1 MKTKTKTKTKS
12 LRTPQRPEP
21 IDTIKLGRWYL
32 NHLASKPAPTNKQLD
47 FFKVNTREVYHA
59 SNKLQLLIL
68 SKLVGEPSTERNILV
83 KLEELRAR
91 AINRGYQITD
101 HD

>member
-1 MKTKTKTKTKS
+1 MKTKTKTKNFG
-12 LRTPQRPEP
+12 TPKRPAP
-21 IDTIKLGRWYL
+21 IDLIEIGRWYL
-32 NHLASKPAPTNKQLD
+32 NQLGNKPAPANKQLD
-47 FFKVNTREVYHA
+47 FFEVNTRDLYCHA
-59 SNKLQLLIL
+59 NRLQLLIL
-68 SKLVGEPSTERNILV
+68 SKLVGEPSTGRNILI